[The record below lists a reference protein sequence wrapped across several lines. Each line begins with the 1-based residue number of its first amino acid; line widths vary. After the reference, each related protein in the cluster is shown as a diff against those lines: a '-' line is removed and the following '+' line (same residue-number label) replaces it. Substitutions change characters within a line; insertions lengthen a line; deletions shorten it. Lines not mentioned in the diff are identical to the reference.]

1 MERKKLASRFKGT
14 NQSNCKRLK
23 KKIKNHNFKNKE
35 LLIISIREGLS
46 LSTAS
51 NINQCQSQISHPI

>member
-1 MERKKLASRFKGT
+1 MERKKIASRFKGT
-14 NQSNCKRLK
+14 NQSDCKRLK
-23 KKIKNHNFKNKE
+23 KKNHIFKNKE